1 MIEIRRI
8 DRTLDYSK
16 YDCIYAI
23 VRSMKN
29 KNPNIIQ
36 MADLSPQPGLF
47 KTYRHLAETNQWDKT
62 AFQKIYVPQFL
73 YDLRHNK
80 AAIDKLNQLYKADK
94 AGQRICL
101 LCFCT
106 DETMCHR
113 SIIAG
118 LLQAVGCDVRLESNA
133 DYRRY
138 YDMFMTVR

>member
-1 MIEIRRI
+1 MIEIKRI
-8 DRTLDYSK
+8 DNTLDYTK
-16 YDCIYAI
+16 YDRIFMI

-29 KNPNIIQ
+29 KNPHITQ

-47 KTYRHLAETNQWDKT
+47 KTYRHLAETNQWNQD
-62 AFQKIYVPQFL
+62 AFKNIYVPQFL
-73 YDLRHNK
+73 YDLKHTP

-118 LLQAVGCDVRLESNA
+118 LLQAVGCDVHLQSGA
-133 DYRRY
+133 DYRKY
-138 YDMFMTVR
+138 YDMFRQMK